1 MSETQ
6 PLPPRRRRWWKR
18 LLWWVGLPLL
28 LLVVVLGVVAWAFNE
43 QITRRLL
50 DAVDDQIRTE
60 LTVRKASLSL
70 LRRFPEAAVNLEDVQ
85 LKDAFG
91 RYLLQAREVS
101 FRFRLFSLFSERIE
115 VKKIVVSGGS
125 LGVRIDARGR
135 ANYDIFKENPS
146 QTPSS
151 DSNLRLALE
160 NAELKNLFL
169 TYDNANTRQTASIN
183 LKNAGLAGD
192 FAAQQF
198 TLSSQADMTVAR
210 LQVGDSR
217 YLVGQPLRYNA
228 VVAVD
233 LAKGLYDLQ
242 NVELFVGGNGFDV
255 SGFVSNK
262 SEYSDINVQMKGR
275 EGDIS
280 LVIALLPE
288 PYSGYFSDFQS
299 SGAYTFSAFVRG
311 RASKTQLPA
320 VGVEATLSNGTVS
333 SEKLQS
339 PLRNVSFRATYS
351 APPSGQGVFEIADF
365 QANFGGQPLGFHL
378 TITDLDDPTIDFRLQ
393 GALPLKAAYGLFAN
407 PRVSGGDGIV
417 HIPNLLVQ
425 GRYADMTSM
434 QRIARVRAE
443 AEVQFDAATLTYNSV
458 EVGLPSGRIVLQ
470 DNLLRS
476 DSVQMQIG
484 RSDLLLHGYAQNLL
498 PVLFADSLNTQNAQL
513 EFNAQLQGRF
523 IDVGQLLDL
532 FAVSEEEASGDTTTL
547 DSLRTEANQE
557 RQRIA
562 GRLRGVFEIGFD
574 AFEYRKI
581 RGQHFSGTLAFDRG
595 TLNFRLSVQAMQ
607 GSAQVSGVGYF
618 AQQPSLKMRIT
629 LQAVDLRTLME
640 QCDNFDQDVITH
652 QNLRGTLS
660 GRVVA
665 YAFWDESNHFLMD
678 QLRVLADV
686 RATDGELVGVKMLED
701 FSTFI
706 HIEDL
711 RRIRFAE
718 LQNYL
723 EIKNRTLYLPV
734 MFIQSNALNLTLS
747 GTHTFDNNI
756 DYRLKVNV
764 GQLLVNRIKRHDPD
778 LEPLPAR
785 EGWFNVFYTIRG
797 NIDKYD
803 MKRGKKEVV
812 REFERSEAFKKHLAQ
827 RIEDE
832 FRGIDG
838 RPLLP
843 TPRVENERARPGA
856 VPTVQ

>member
-1 MSETQ
+1 MSET
-6 PLPPRRRRWWKR
+6 PSLPPRRRRWWKR
-18 LLWWVGLPLL
+18 LLLWVGLPLL
-28 LLVVVLGVVAWAFNE
+28 LLVIVLVVVAAVFNE

-50 DAVDDQIRTE
+50 DAVDDQLRTE
-60 LTVRKASLSL
+60 LTVRKAGLSL
-70 LRRFPEAAVNLEDVQ
+70 LRRFPEASVNLEDVQ

-101 FRFRLFSLFSERIE
+101 FRFRLFSLFGERIE
-115 VKKIVVSGGS
+115 VKKVVVSGGS
-125 LGVRIDARGR
+125 LNVRIDARGR
-135 ANYDIFKENPS
+135 ANYDIFKESPS
-146 QTPSS
+146 EAPSG
-151 DSNLRLALE
+151 SNDLRLALE
-160 NAELKNLFL
+160 SAELKNLFII
-169 TYDNANTRQTASIN
+169 YENANTRQTASIN

-198 TLSSQADMTVAR
+198 ALSSQADMTVAR

-242 NVELFVGGNGFDV
+242 NVELVVGGNAFDV
-255 SGFVSNK
+255 SGFVSDK
-262 SEYSDINVQMKGR
+262 GEYSDLNVQMKGR

-288 PYSGYFSDFQS
+288 PYSGYFRDFQS
-299 SGAYTFSAFVRG
+299 SGAYTFSAFVHG
-311 RASKTQLPA
+311 RASKTQLPT
-320 VGVEATLSNGTVS
+320 VGVEATLRNGMVS

-365 QANFGGQPLGFHL
+365 QANFGGQPLGFQL
-378 TITDLDDPTIDFRLQ
+378 KITDLDDPMVDFRLQ
-393 GALPLKAAYGLFAN
+393 GALPLKAAYGLLNN
-407 PRVSGGDGIV
+407 PRVSGGDGLV
-417 HIPNLLVQ
+417 RIPNLSVQ

-434 QRIARVRAE
+434 QRIAHVRAE
-443 AEVQFDAATLTYNSV
+443 AEVQFDAAALTYNGTQV
-458 EVGLPSGRIVLQ
+458 ELSSGRIVLQ

-513 EFNAQLQGRF
+513 EFNARLRGRF

-532 FAVSEEEASGDTTTL
+532 FAVSEEEASGDEAVL
-547 DSLRTEANQE
+547 DSMRIEANRE
-557 RQRIA
+557 RQRLTE
-562 GRLRGVFEIGFD
+562 RLRGVFEANFD

-581 RGQHFSGTLAFDRG
+581 RGQQFGGLLAFDRG
-595 TLNFRLSVQAMQ
+595 TLNFRLGVQAMQ
-607 GSAQVSGVGYF
+607 GSAQVNGVGYF
-618 AQQPSLKMRIT
+618 AQRPSLKMRIT

-652 QNLRGTLS
+652 ENLRGTLS

-678 QLRVLADV
+678 QLRALADV
-686 RATDGELVGVKMLED
+686 RATNGELVGVKMLED

-711 RRIRFAE
+711 RRIRFAD

-747 GTHTFDNNI
+747 GTHTFDNDI
-756 DYRLKVNV
+756 DYRLKVNA
-764 GQLLVNRIKRHDPD
+764 GQVVLNRIKRHDPD
-778 LEPLPAR
+778 LDPLPAR
-785 EGWFNVFYTIRG
+785 DGWFNVFYTIRG

-803 MKRGKKEVV
+803 MKRGKREVV
-812 REFERSEAFKKHLAQ
+812 REFERSEALKKSLAQ

-838 RPLLP
+838 RPLPP
-843 TPRVENERARPGA
+843 TAGVENERARPGA